1 MSNEKAFLNLLG
13 LATRARKISLGE
25 EQILKDIKRKQAKLV
40 LIASDTGYQTHKRL
54 TDKCTFYN
62 IPYRIVTDRL
72 TLSAAIGKADRVAIA
87 VNDEG
92 FAKKMCTL
100 LD

>member
-1 MSNEKAFLNLLG
+1 MSNEKAYLNLLG

-54 TDKCTFYN
+54 TDKCAYYQVPF
-62 IPYRIVTDRL
+62 RIITDRT
-72 TLSAAIGKADRVAIA
+72 TLSLAIGKIDRVAVAI
-87 VNDEG
+87 NDEG
-92 FAKKMCTL
+92 FAKKMCSL